1 MYIVDAK
8 TFTKF
13 AVLEALYWAFIAAF
27 AGYTSTY
34 LLSCGL
40 SSTALSI
47 MLATYMGLSFIGA
60 FFWGSMCDRLKT
72 NRKVFIFS
80 FTATLLAALA
90 IYFTAQKNVWIAAC
104 MYPAAGFLFAPLGS
118 NLDSWMLRSFNRDA
132 SVYGRARSLGSAG
145 FAVMMLVMGQLIN
158 ALGYIVMPFAF
169 GISAALVLIM
179 ALITKEEPYEVRATA
194 TKEKNSPAELFKIR
208 PYMFLVVILF
218 TTGIAVSP
226 INNLKTVIISSV
238 GGDVSILGLDSFI
251 GVMVQAVFIFISG
264 NLRVIPSSL
273 RLVLMSVCELITM
286 ILIFTAAGPAMVILG
301 TVFNNVSYGLMLP
314 TMREITEKSVSGSL
328 KNTAHSLSDAMYGS
342 FAGIIALLYSGVMM
356 DSLGARSVALLGAGI
371 MLIPVSLSIYYY
383 LKKHGA

>member
-1 MYIVDAK
+1 
-8 TFTKF
+8 
-13 AVLEALYWAFIAAF
+13 
-27 AGYTSTY
+27 
-34 LLSCGL
+34 
-40 SSTALSI
+40 
-47 MLATYMGLSFIGA
+47 
-60 FFWGSMCDRLKT
+60 
-72 NRKVFIFS
+72 
-80 FTATLLAALA
+80 
-90 IYFTAQKNVWIAAC
+90 
-104 MYPAAGFLFAPLGS
+104 
-118 NLDSWMLRSFNRDA
+118 
-132 SVYGRARSLGSAG
+132 
-145 FAVMMLVMGQLIN
+145 
-158 ALGYIVMPFAF
+158 MPFAF

-194 TKEKNSPAELFKIR
+194 TKEKNSPAELFKIK

-273 RLVLMSVCELITM
+273 RLVMMSVCELITM

-371 MLIPVSLSIYYY
+371 MLIPVALSAYNY
-383 LKKHGA
+383 LKKRGA